1 MGLVVLKNGDGTLR
15 RAWYAT
21 ITTAGRRTTMR
32 LSTPLCGRI
41 PLDEAGKFSLGL
53 VGDAAFERSK
63 QAARAELDRFLAQS
77 REAKTVERE
86 SPGELE
92 RRIVAKVTGRRFKV
106 PAVADLAEENGRRA
120 KYAVENERGAS
131 HPKTVRM
138 VLRTFAAWC
147 EENAP
152 KAKNILDVD
161 EATVRRYLDHLAT
174 RMCRATLRKH
184 ETVLGEAFS
193 RFLPPGATNPFRVVH
208 KDDGARGEAD
218 ARPHSV
224 PSDEL
229 VERLFE
235 IAGRDGLHPWLRRLA
250 VLAAS
255 TGLRIGDCCL
265 FEWSSIDLRRGVIE
279 TTPRKTIHCGKP
291 PKVTIP
297 LFSADPKASDFHPVF
312 GRLRAEI
319 EGALANGEGAGGGYF
334 IPEAART
341 YLRDSDRIVKLGKK
355 LFARAIAE
363 ENGGAVEDV
372 KLVGDEVQGLN
383 PAQVLE
389 RISSSG
395 WADAKRARV
404 ATVYELFAL
413 EKKSYARISEATGLP
428 KGRISQD
435 LAEVERLVGQ
445 RVRTGETQAAAKA
458 NGIRKLI
465 LATREERHGRRS
477 ACVYG
482 WHSLRGFTATRL
494 FRDGATVEQIA
505 AITGHR
511 VADTLLTHY
520 LRERS
525 AIEAKNV
532 KAAICSR
539 AVPQNAI
546 EAPRTPAHALPAPR
560 AEDGAV
566 ARLERLEGL
575 FRSGLIDADERA
587 RERARILSEI

>member
-1 MGLVVLKNGDGTLR
+1 MGLILIREKDGGYR

-21 ITTAGRRTTMR
+21 ISAGGKRTTMK
-32 LSTPLCGRI
+32 LAAPLKGRI
-41 PLDEAGKFSLGL
+41 PLDETGRFSLGL
-53 VGDAAFERSK
+53 VGDQAFENSK
-63 QAARAELDRFLAQS
+63 AAARSELEKFLVQA

-92 RRIVAKVTGRRFKV
+92 RRIVAKATGRRFKV
-106 PAVADLAEENGRRA
+106 PAVADLAEENARRA

-131 HPKTVRM
+131 HPKTVRTI
-138 VLRTFAAWC
+138 LRTFAAWC

-152 KAKNILDVD
+152 KAKTILDVD
-161 EATVRRYLDHLAT
+161 EATVRRYLDHLAA

-193 RFLPPGATNPFRVVH
+193 RFLPPGATNPFCVVH

-235 IAGRDGLHPWLRRLA
+235 VAGRDGLHPWLRRLA

-255 TGLRIGDCCL
+255 TGLRVGDCCL
-265 FEWSSIDLRRGVIE
+265 LEWSSIDLRRGVIE
-279 TTPRKTIHCGKP
+279 TTPRKTVHCGKP

-297 LFSADPKASDFHPVF
+297 LFSADPKTSDFHPLF

-334 IPEAART
+334 IPEAAAV
-341 YLRDSDRIVKLGKK
+341 YLRDSDRIVKLGKR
-355 LFARAIAE
+355 LFARALAE
-363 ENGGAVEDV
+363 ESGAIEDV
-372 KLVGDEVQGLN
+372 KLAYEERQGLS

-389 RISSSG
+389 RIQTSG
-395 WADAKRARV
+395 WADGKRARIAMV
-404 ATVYELFAL
+404 FELFAVGG
-413 EKKSYARISEATGLP
+413 KSYTRIFEATGLP

-445 RVRTGETQAAAKA
+445 RVRMGETQAAAKA
-458 NGIRKLI
+458 KGISQLI
-465 LATREERHGRRS
+465 RATREERHGRRS
-477 ACVYG
+477 ACVFG
-482 WHSLRGFTATRL
+482 WHSLRAFTATRL

-525 AIEAKNV
+525 AIEAGNV
-532 KAAICSR
+532 KATIR
-539 AVPQNAI
+539 ARATAQNAL
-546 EAPRTPAHALPAPR
+546 EAPKTTISALPAPR
-560 AEDGAV
+560 GEDDTA
-566 ARLERLEGL
+566 ARLERLERL
-575 FRSGLIDADERA
+575 FSRGLIDEVEKA
-587 RERARILSEI
+587 RERARILAEL